1 MKIRVMRTAE
11 IDPITGKT
19 VYDEVKK
26 LKVREKKE
34 KILNDGA
41 ETEAKK
47 IIDEVNEKAITQT
60 AEEKL
65 WILFKILT
73 GNEYTYDMNFITK
86 PHATRVWRLNYDED
100 YKYKDFHMTAPQED
114 WRCLLLVKKGICIE
128 FTLTFENL
136 CVRLGIPCI
145 KVDGLTTLEHAWNA
159 VLIEGKIR
167 FIDTSYTKIDK
178 KVKEGKEPIYK
189 YFLKD
194 YETSKEWGRSYKDS
208 FQTIMKRLEELQ
220 KNMAKM
226 GMLKTRADIIPKVSF
241 NIPSGIIP
249 QSGLEKK
256 LSFNEDEETRINLNK
271 TYTYTRHRRR

>member
-1 MKIRVMRTAE
+1 M
-11 IDPITGKT
+11 
-19 VYDEVKK
+19 
-26 LKVREKKE
+26 
-34 KILNDGA
+34 
-41 ETEAKK
+41 
-47 IIDEVNEKAITQT
+47 
-60 AEEKL
+60 
-65 WILFKILT
+65 
-73 GNEYTYDMNFITK
+73 
-86 PHATRVWRLNYDED
+86 
-100 YKYKDFHMTAPQED
+100 
-114 WRCLLLVKKGICIE
+114 
-128 FTLTFENL
+128 
-136 CVRLGIPCI
+136 GIPCI

>member
-1 MKIRVMRTAE
+1 
-11 IDPITGKT
+11 
-19 VYDEVKK
+19 
-26 LKVREKKE
+26 
-34 KILNDGA
+34 
-41 ETEAKK
+41 
-47 IIDEVNEKAITQT
+47 
-60 AEEKL
+60 
-65 WILFKILT
+65 
-73 GNEYTYDMNFITK
+73 MNFITK
-86 PHATRVWRLNYDED
+86 PHATRVWRLNYDEN
-100 YKYKDFHMTAPQED
+100 YKYKDFHMTAPQAD

-128 FTLTFENL
+128 FILTFENL

-145 KVDGLTTLEHAWNA
+145 KVDGLATLEHAWNA

-194 YETSKEWGRSYKDS
+194 YETSKKWGRSYKDS
-208 FQTIMKRLEELQ
+208 FQTIMKKLEELQ

-249 QSGLEKK
+249 QFGLEKK
-256 LSFNEDEETRINLNK
+256 LSFNEDEETRINLNR